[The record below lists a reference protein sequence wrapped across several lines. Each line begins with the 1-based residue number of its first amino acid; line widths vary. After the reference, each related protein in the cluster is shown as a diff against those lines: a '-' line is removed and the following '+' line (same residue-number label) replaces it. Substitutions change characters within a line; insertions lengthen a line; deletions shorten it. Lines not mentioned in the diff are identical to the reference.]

1 MPKANRKSTTSPDEA
16 APPKL
21 VSRAAEAG
29 QTPEQRLREALNR
42 VRCAADVLRLMAVA
56 NITCGEVIDGS
67 SVELIGGLIS
77 NSGEEI
83 EEAFAPIERS
93 ARRAAARAASASGE
107 AREQKRTDLPLPP
120 GAGMR

>member
-1 MPKANRKSTTSPDEA
+1 MQPTTSPEEA

-21 VSRAAEAG
+21 VSWPAETG
-29 QTPEQRLREALNR
+29 QTLEQRLREALNR

-77 NSGEEI
+77 SSGEEI
-83 EEAFAPIERS
+83 EEAFALFLRS
-93 ARRAAARAASASGE
+93 AGRAAA
-107 AREQKRTDLPLPP
+107 
-120 GAGMR
+120 